1 MTDIFDLT
9 KRPNEEVFFRS
20 PFEDDPR
27 LGGKVSPRPEDYEKS
42 EIVIVGCPQDE
53 GIVRAGWRK
62 GASLAPDAIRKQF
75 YKLTTFGIEKA
86 IFDLGDVII
95 GPTLEYTHERLRE
108 VAVSVLQAGKR
119 LLILGGGG
127 DISYASGLAMAE
139 AYGDE
144 NWIAVNIDGH
154 LDVRKAAERTSETQ
168 IRMLLDEGRLSPEYL
183 YEAGYQTHHTSPVH
197 YEYIR
202 NLGVNR
208 ISLEQLRSRAEADLE
223 LKEQIRRKLVH
234 HSSSLNV
241 FFSFDMDAVRSS
253 DAPGVTTPSP
263 LGLRAGEFIQLVK
276 FAGSLANTRIVEF
289 TDVSPEYDFDDRTTK
304 LVAIAMHRICTAKA

>member
-1 MTDIFDLT
+1 MHEIFDLT
-9 KRPNEEVFFRS
+9 KRPNEEVFYRS

-27 LGGKVSPRPEDYEKS
+27 IGGKATFRPENYDAS
-42 EIVIVGCPQDE
+42 DIVIVGCPQDE
-53 GIVRAGWRK
+53 GIVREGGRAGA
-62 GASLAPDAIRKQF
+62 ASAPDAIRRQF
-75 YKLTTFGIEKA
+75 YRLTTFGVDKH

-108 VAVSVLQAGKR
+108 VAAAALRDGKR
-119 LLILGGGG
+119 LIVLGGGG
-127 DISYASGLAMAE
+127 DISYADGSAMAE
-139 AYGDE
+139 TYGND

-154 LDVRKAAERTSETQ
+154 LDVRTSKERTAETQ
-168 IRMLLDEGRLSPEYL
+168 FRNLLDEKKLRPDYF
-183 YEAGYQTHHTSPVH
+183 YEAGYQTHHTSPIH

-202 NLGVNR
+202 GLGVNR

-241 FFSFDMDAVRSS
+241 FFSFDMDAVRSA

-276 FAGSLANTRIVEF
+276 FAGSLSNTKIVEF
-289 TDVSPEYDFDDRTTK
+289 TDVSPDYDFDDCTTK
-304 LVAIAMHRICTAKA
+304 LVAIGMHRICSARA